1 MNDIA
6 LVDAHG
12 NETGSMEK
20 MAAHEQGM
28 LHRAFSIFI
37 FNERDELL
45 LQRRADSKYHSSGLW
60 PNTCCSHPNPGEE
73 VNVAANRRLHEEM
86 GFNCDLNEI
95 FSRTYKAAVGNGL
108 TEYEHDHVL
117 VGRCQA
123 IPQANPD
130 EVQEW
135 KWVSLA
141 SLSKEILRFPDSYT
155 HWRKLIIRFKAP
167 ELLKGVVQLRVESI

>member
-1 MNDIA
+1 
-6 LVDAHG
+6 
-12 NETGSMEK
+12 MEK

-60 PNTCCSHPNPGEE
+60 SNTCCSHPNPGE
-73 VNVAANRRLHEEM
+73 VVKVAAHRRLQEEM
-86 GFNCDLNEI
+86 GFDCALDEI
-95 FSRTYKAAVGNGL
+95 FSLTYKAAVGNGL
-108 TEYEHDHVL
+108 TEHEYDHVL
-117 VGRCQA
+117 VGRCDA
-123 IPQANPD
+123 SPQANPD

-141 SLSKEILRFPDSYT
+141 SLSKEILRFPDNYT
-155 HWRKLIIRFKAP
+155 HWLKLIIRFKAP
-167 ELLKGVVQLRVESI
+167 ELLKGAV